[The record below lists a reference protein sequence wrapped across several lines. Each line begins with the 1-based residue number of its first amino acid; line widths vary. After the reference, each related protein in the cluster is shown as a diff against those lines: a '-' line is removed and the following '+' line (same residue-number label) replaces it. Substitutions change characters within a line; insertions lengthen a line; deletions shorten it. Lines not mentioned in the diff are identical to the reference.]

1 MQAASGSKERDGK
14 GSRIHLPSLNP
25 KFKIYTQDP
34 VIGYDART
42 RKPVRAFRKYEKPF
56 NWYKLFFWVVM
67 ILMFIAM
74 TSCTYMPV
82 YDPKG

>member
-1 MQAASGSKERDGK
+1 MT
-14 GSRIHLPSLNP
+14 

-42 RKPVRAFRKYEKPF
+42 KKPVRAFRKYEKPF

-74 TSCTYMPV
+74 TSCSYACL
-82 YDPKG
+82 